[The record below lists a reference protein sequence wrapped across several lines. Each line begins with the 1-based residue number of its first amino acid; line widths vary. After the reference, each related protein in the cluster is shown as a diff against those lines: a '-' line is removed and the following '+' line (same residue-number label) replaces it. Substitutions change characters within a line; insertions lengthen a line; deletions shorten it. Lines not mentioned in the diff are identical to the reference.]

1 MGKGIHMRKCL
12 AVITAA
18 GLLLAACSGESDST
32 ATSPTSDSSESTAPS
47 TTAAAPDTTDPA
59 DDPNQLLAAAASRS
73 VLPTVNGARDYLTD
87 APGWSDPVDPVDMGV
102 FVPTWDQG
110 VVDVGN
116 GEGDASWVHDDL
128 RTTALV
134 LQKGDT
140 RVIMITADLYML
152 FAFDQDEIERRL
164 RDQLPAEF
172 GDAQIIISATHNHHG
187 PDSAFSI
194 NDDWFDQAA
203 DEMVGAAT
211 DAIANG
217 LLPARM
223 TSVGDEHR
231 FGQSDQR
238 DPLIV
243 DPRLNVMQVL
253 DVETG
258 DAIATV
264 VQWASHPETTLGWNP
279 PGDIT
284 AQCATKGWADD
295 DCSAEGRYFTADYPG
310 IVRERVQAAVGG
322 EVLYYNGALGSQI
335 GPGRADVWQI
345 DDAHPIGDGVTPP
358 AGAQPVPRAT
368 DFRDRNLART
378 TAIGTA
384 LADHVLA
391 LIPTANDVAF
401 DDIEYR
407 QQSFFTRLTNIG
419 FRVLLADGDLG
430 WQVPT
435 VYNCEPGEPFTEDTC
450 ISDGGESIDDPLL
463 TPLVESQ
470 IRKGDV
476 FKTRVTWL
484 RFGDVGFLFMPG
496 ELPPELVIGLPT
508 DFATD
513 TAKYFEFPDLHA
525 TGDDYAIPGALLDLV
540 PTSQTFTV
548 GLGGDELGYWVPLNE
563 YRLKCMDLEIPP
575 ETGYTCQRLFDEGL
589 LVSPDAV
596 AGPTCRALTDGLPIS
611 TSPST
616 QALAAVCRYGQAL
629 GRELGEPEDHYEET
643 NAAGWDLVDDL
654 WTAAVQLF
662 SD

>member
-1 MGKGIHMRKCL
+1 MRKCL
-12 AVITAA
+12 AAVAAA
-18 GLLLAACSGESDST
+18 GLLFVAACSGESDST
-32 ATSPTSDSSESTAPS
+32 ATTPTSEPSESSAASS
-47 TTAAAPDTTDPA
+47 TLAVPDTTVPA
-59 DDPNQLLAAAASRS
+59 DDPNQLFAAAASRS
-73 VLPTVNGARDYLTD
+73 VLPTVGGARDYLADT
-87 APGWSDPVDPVDMGV
+87 PGWTDPVDPTNIGV
-102 FVPTWDQG
+102 FVPSWDQG

-116 GEGDASWVHDDL
+116 GEGDGSWVHDDL

-134 LQKGDT
+134 LQKGDAQ
-140 RVIMITADLYML
+140 VIMITADLYML

-164 RDQLPAEF
+164 REQLPPEF
-172 GDAQIIISATHNHHG
+172 ADAQIIISATHNHHG

-203 DEMVGAAT
+203 NEMVGAAM
-211 DAIANG
+211 DAIGNG
-217 LLPARM
+217 LLKARM
-223 TSVGDEHR
+223 TSVEGEHR

-243 DPRLNVMQVL
+243 DPRLNVLQVL
-253 DVETG
+253 DAETG

-279 PGDIT
+279 PGDLT
-284 AQCATKGWADD
+284 AECATKGWAAD
-295 DCSAEGRYFTADYPG
+295 DCSADGRYFTADYPG

-322 EVLYYNGALGSQI
+322 EVLYYNGALGNQI

-345 DDAHPIGDGVTPP
+345 DESHPVGDGVTAPE
-358 AGAQPVPRAT
+358 GAQPVAGAA
-368 DFRDRNLART
+368 DLRDRNLART
-378 TAIGTA
+378 AAIGSA
-384 LADHVLA
+384 LADHVLELVGSA
-391 LIPTANDVAF
+391 KEVAF
-401 DDIEYR
+401 DEIEYR

-435 VYNCEPGEPFTEDTC
+435 VYNCTSKPFTEETC
-450 ISDGGESIDDPLL
+450 TEDGGETVDDPLL

-484 RFGDVGFLFMPG
+484 QFGDVGFLFMPG
-496 ELPPELVIGLPT
+496 ELPPELVIGLPA
-508 DFATD
+508 DFASN
-513 TAKYFEFPDLHA
+513 TAAYFEFPELHA
-525 TGDDYAIPGALLDLV
+525 TGEGYAIPGALLDLV

-563 YRLKCMDLEIPP
+563 YRLRCMDLEIPAD
-575 ETGYTCQRLFDEGL
+575 TGYTCQRLFDEGL

-596 AGPTCRALTDGLPIS
+596 AGPTCRALTDEPPIAA
-611 TSPST
+611 TPAQ

-654 WTAAVQLF
+654 WTAATQLF
-662 SD
+662 KG

>member
-1 MGKGIHMRKCL
+1 
-12 AVITAA
+12 
-18 GLLLAACSGESDST
+18 
-32 ATSPTSDSSESTAPS
+32 
-47 TTAAAPDTTDPA
+47 
-59 DDPNQLLAAAASRS
+59 
-73 VLPTVNGARDYLTD
+73 VLPTVGGTRDYLAD
-87 APGWSDPVDPVDMGV
+87 APGWADPVDPADIGV

-116 GEGDASWVHDDL
+116 GEGDGSWVHDDL

-134 LQKGDT
+134 LQKGET
-140 RVIMITADLYML
+140 QVIMITADLYML

-164 RDQLPAEF
+164 RDQLPPEFAE
-172 GDAQIIISATHNHHG
+172 AQIIISATHNHHG

-194 NDDWFDQAA
+194 NDDWYDQAA
-203 DEMVGAAT
+203 DEMVGAAM
-211 DAIANG
+211 DAIGNG

-223 TSVGDEHR
+223 TSVAGEHR

-243 DPRLNVMQVL
+243 DPRLNVLQVL
-253 DVETG
+253 DQENG

-284 AQCATKGWADD
+284 AACATKGWAAD

-345 DDAHPIGDGVTPP
+345 DDAHPIGDGITVP
-358 AGAQPVPRAT
+358 AGAQPVAGAA
-368 DFRDRNLART
+368 DLRDRNLART
-378 TAIGTA
+378 AAIGDA
-384 LADHVLA
+384 LADHVLE
-391 LIPTANDVAF
+391 LIGSAKDVGF
-401 DDIEYR
+401 DAIEFR

-435 VYNCEPGEPFTEDTC
+435 VYNCTAKPFTEDNCTD
-450 ISDGGESIDDPLL
+450 DGGATIDDPLL

-470 IRKGDV
+470 IRAGDV

-496 ELPPELVIGLPT
+496 ELPPELVIGLPA
-508 DFATD
+508 DFSTD
-513 TAKYFEFPDLHA
+513 TAAYFEFPDLHA
-525 TGDDYAIPGALLDLV
+525 TGEDYAIPGALLDLV

-548 GLGGDELGYWVPLNE
+548 GLGGDELGYWVPINE
-563 YRLKCMDLEIPP
+563 YRLKCMDLEIPAT
-575 ETGYTCQRLFDEGL
+575 TGYTCQRLFDEGL
-589 LVSPDAV
+589 LVAPDAV
-596 AGPTCRALTDGLPIS
+596 AGPTCRALTDEPPVAA
-611 TSPST
+611 TDAQ
-616 QALAAVCRYGQAL
+616 QALSAVCRYGQAL

-654 WTAAVQLF
+654 WTAATQLF
-662 SD
+662 KG